1 MDIDIITLNGK
12 ALRQIMNSQD
22 TKSEILASG
31 VPKRILITIVA
42 SALALFLLFL
52 FYPFPEEGEI
62 ESEETSQDT
71 EETEGSKEESSDTV
85 DRSLSSSLEMTDS
98 RRVTQTDD
106 SVVFKLPSLEESDEY
121 IRGAVVGWGLP
132 GSWLKND
139 YLISRVS
146 TLLTSAS
153 LGELPRRQLI
163 FLAPKVGFKVFQ
175 DGKKIYVN
183 PENYRRF
190 DSLVESIES
199 IPVGKLARL
208 IRDLDPLL
216 RFSLRKLGIP
226 QSPESVLLQALDR
239 VIGVPE
245 VPPKVELVRSVVVF
259 KFADPDLERLTEL
272 EKQLVRMGPSNLE
285 KLRSFARKL
294 RVLYLKT

>member
-1 MDIDIITLNGK
+1 MQG
-12 ALRQIMNSQD
+12 
-22 TKSEILASG
+22 
-31 VPKRILITIVA
+31 
-42 SALALFLLFL
+42 
-52 FYPFPEEGEI
+52 
-62 ESEETSQDT
+62 
-71 EETEGSKEESSDTV
+71 TV
-85 DRSLSSSLEMTDS
+85 E
-98 RRVTQTDD
+98 
-106 SVVFKLPSLEESDEY
+106 
-121 IRGAVVGWGLP
+121 GWGLP